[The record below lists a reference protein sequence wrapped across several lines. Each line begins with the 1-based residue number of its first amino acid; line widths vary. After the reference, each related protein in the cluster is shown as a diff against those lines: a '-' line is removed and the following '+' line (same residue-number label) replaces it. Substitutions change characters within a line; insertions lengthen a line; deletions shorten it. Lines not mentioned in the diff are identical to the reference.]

1 MKRLLTTAVLTGVL
15 TFGTAVSADEVI
27 ETTDPGTT
35 PDQFLFTFDQLFEE
49 LKLLVTFDD
58 EKEAQLLLDFAS
70 ERLAEAAAMSE
81 EEKDGFVQEAL
92 EDYLA
97 ALEEAQEKVTE
108 VIVEDKTDSEGAD
121 ELTEELADT
130 AEVEDDLTENAE
142 DDLKEELEEAVEEA
156 KVVANVVKD
165 LDQEMVTQLR
175 EDALGYGQIAQIFWL
190 AEASG
195 KTVEEIAAIYTEEK
209 VGFGQAAKQLGVHP
223 SQMKGLA
230 SGKKQVSDEEEA
242 EDVVTEEGTE
252 SGEVGAEDGDAA
264 VEEGTETESEQPEDA
279 GTEGETAETA
289 SVEQTTVQAVAVKTV
304 KSTEKK
310 TAAQPA
316 IVKADEKKAAAAK
329 KAEEQKA
336 AAAKKAEEQKQE
348 AAKKAEEEKKQEEAK
363 KAEEKK
369 REEAKKNEEKQ
380 QEEAKKAKDK
390 KNDNS
395 KEDDDDG
402 QGEKSSDEGTGKGND
417 KKNGK

>member
-15 TFGTAVSADEVI
+15 AFGTIVSADEVV
-27 ETTDPGTT
+27 ETTAPGTT
-35 PDQFLFTFDQLFEE
+35 PDEFLFTFDQLFEE

-81 EEKDGFVQEAL
+81 EEKDEFVQEAL

-97 ALEEAQEKVTE
+97 ALDEAQEKVTE
-108 VIVEDKTDSEGAD
+108 VIVEEETDSEGAD
-121 ELTEELADT
+121 ELTKELEDV
-130 AEVEDDLTENAE
+130 AEVEDEIAENVE
-142 DDLKEELEEAVEEA
+142 DVLKEELEESVEEA
-156 KVVANVVKD
+156 KIVAKVVQG
-165 LDQEMVTQLR
+165 LDQAMVTQLR

-230 SGKKQVSDEEEA
+230 SGKKQVSDEEDA
-242 EDVVTEEGTE
+242 EDELTEEETE
-252 SGEVGAEDGDAA
+252 SGEVGAEDGDAG
-264 VEEGTETESEQPEDA
+264 VEEGTETESEQPGDT
-279 GTEGETAETA
+279 GTEDGAAETA
-289 SVEQTTVQAVAVKTV
+289 SVEQTTVQAVGVKTV

-316 IVKADEKKAAAAK
+316 TVKADEKKAAAAK

-336 AAAKKAEEQKQE
+336 AAA
-348 AAKKAEEEKKQEEAK
+348 
-363 KAEEKK
+363 
-369 REEAKKNEEKQ
+369 
-380 QEEAKKAKDK
+380 
-390 KNDNS
+390 
-395 KEDDDDG
+395 
-402 QGEKSSDEGTGKGND
+402 
-417 KKNGK
+417 